1 VVSSPTEL
9 LRKRVKALE
18 IRLGGQG

>member
-9 LRKRVKALE
+9 LRKRIKALE